1 MPKGFEMTK
10 TGVGM
15 PSYLG
20 VLKDHEIDSVILYIK
35 SLAEPPKKK

>member
-1 MPKGFEMTK
+1 MSK

-35 SLAEPPKKK
+35 SLAAKPKKKSVAGE